1 MNLKSDR
8 FLFAGVVLALILL
21 ASAGLFSYRS
31 ITSLQANYEF
41 EKRAHDVIENLDAL
55 YSSTKDAE
63 DAARGFVITGEERD
77 LRPFYKAQDDIQRL
91 EVKLRVATEGDAKQM
106 ERLSRLESEVSD
118 RLDVLQQLIEVRRRD
133 GQLAAEESVRVGKG
147 QYLTD
152 QIRNVVYEMRST
164 ENSLQDIRKNE
175 VTRSARNTLYTVVGF
190 TFLAVGLL
198 AFAVI
203 VTASSIRKRSRVES
217 ELRVI
222 NQLQRAIL
230 DSTRYII
237 ISTDTDGLIQTF
249 NAAAEQWLGY
259 SRDEILHKSTPS
271 IFHDPI
277 EVQKRAQALSHE
289 LGTPVFSGFDTF
301 VVRSRLKGS
310 DDNEWTYVRK
320 DGSRFPVQISVTT
333 MRDSEGRITGYLT
346 VANDIS
352 ERKEAEDAARESER
366 RYRELVENSLG
377 LICTHTLDG
386 TLLSVNKAVADGLG
400 YTVGEMIGKRLFDF
414 TVPEVAENGLPRYLN
429 EIVNQGYSEGRLR
442 AEAKNG
448 DVLVWAYR
456 NRLTRQ
462 PDGTPYVLGYAIDV
476 TEQATAEYALRKAE
490 ERYRDIFDNAG
501 DMILSVTPEGR
512 FQYVNNTWCSSLGYN
527 EDEAQKLSVFD
538 VMPYS
543 IHAVWNDMLS
553 HALSGGEPA
562 KVELQF
568 RARDGRLI
576 DVEGGVS
583 VKIEEGA
590 PVALRGIFR
599 DVSARKRHDQRLLA
613 QLATGTVLATA
624 QTMDEAVP
632 RVLQTLC
639 ENLGW
644 EMGEYWQLD
653 LENAV
658 LRMRNSWSI
667 TDLEK
672 SVFHVASEKVTY
684 KMGRGLPGRIWE
696 TMQPVWYNN
705 IAQDQDIARRAAA
718 RATGLRTA
726 WGVPIR
732 AGNRPVGV
740 MTFFTRRELNQD
752 KDLLAMM
759 EALSVSIGQFAIRAI
774 REASIR
780 DLNNLREVLLNSAAE
795 GIYGVD
801 MQGRATFVNP
811 AAAEML
817 GYTPEELVGRKIHYV
832 IHHSHVDGA
841 PHLAH
846 ECPIHTSLR
855 DAKRNH
861 LGNDILWRRNNT
873 SFPVEY
879 SSNPIFK
886 DGNLVGAVITFR
898 DITDR
903 KALDRMKDEF
913 ISTVSHELRTPLTSI
928 RGSLGLL
935 ASGMLGKAGEKAQKM
950 LTIASSNT
958 DRLVRLIND
967 ILDIERMRS
976 GRATLSRRIV
986 SVLPLL
992 QEAAELMRAMA
1003 NENGI
1008 QIKVIAEDVQADV
1021 DPDRMIQVFS
1031 NLLSNAIKFSPR
1043 GTIITLGAT
1052 HQDGQMEITVSDQ
1065 GRGIPLDKL
1074 ESIFARFQQ
1083 VDASDSRQKG
1093 GTGLGLAIVR
1103 TIIEQ
1108 HNGQIW
1114 VVNNPN
1120 GGSSF
1125 HIRIPLPAT
1134 KIDTLNEPLQRR
1146 RILVCDEDQ
1155 WVMSELIAFLERHD
1169 FDVMQVLSGAE
1180 VLDQAQRTLPHAI
1193 ILGQKVPGSSITQI
1207 SQAIKNISTVSSIPV
1222 IAMSMGTNHDAPLR
1236 TAGGWV
1242 QRSFNESGMLAELS
1256 RVLDGQHSTQRVLL
1270 VEDDADLS
1278 RVLAAS
1284 FEQEGIEILHAVN
1297 AAEAK
1302 RICEAIVPDLIVL
1315 DIMLPGANGFTVVE
1329 WMRGRERLRDLPLVV
1344 YSALEVSEEEKEA
1357 LRLGPSDFLVKSQVS
1372 LQQVHKRVVE
1382 LLAQREVEANHA
1394 LQNAPTPTARIQ

>member
-8 FLFAGVVLALILL
+8 FLFAGVVLALVLL
-21 ASAGLFSYRS
+21 ASAGLFSYLS
-31 ITSLQANYEF
+31 ITSLRTNYEF
-41 EKRAHDVIENLDAL
+41 ETRAHDLIENLDAL
-55 YSSTKDAE
+55 YSSIKDAE
-63 DAARGFVITGEERD
+63 DAARGFVITGEEHD
-77 LRPFYKAQDDIQRL
+77 LRPFYKAQDDIQKL
-91 EVKLRVATEGDAKQM
+91 EVKLRFATVGDTKQV
-106 ERLSRLESEVSD
+106 ERLNRLESEVSD

-147 QYLTD
+147 QFLMD
-152 QIRNVVYEMRST
+152 QIRNVVYEMRNT
-164 ENSLQDIRKNE
+164 ENILQDVRKDE

-190 TFLAVGLL
+190 TLLAVGLL

-203 VTASSIRKRSRVES
+203 VTASSIRKRSRVEG
-217 ELRVI
+217 ELRVT

-237 ISTDTDGLIQTF
+237 ISTGTDGMIQTF
-249 NAAAEQWLGY
+249 NAAAVQWLGY
-259 SRDEILHKSTPS
+259 SPEEILYKATPS
-271 IFHDPI
+271 IFHDPT
-277 EVQKRAQALSHE
+277 EVQKRAQALSLE

-301 VVRSRLKGS
+301 VVRSRLKGL

-333 MRDSEGRITGYLT
+333 LRDSEGRITGYLT

-352 ERKEAEDAARESER
+352 ERKEAEEAARESER

-400 YTVGEMIGKRLFDF
+400 YTVEEMIGKKLFDF

-442 AEAKNG
+442 AERKDG
-448 DVLVWAYR
+448 GVLVWAYR

-462 PDGTPYVLGYAIDV
+462 PDGTPYILGYAIDV

-512 FQYVNNTWCSSLGYN
+512 FQYVNNTWCALLGYD
-527 EDEAQKLSVFD
+527 EEEAQRLSVFD
-538 VMPYS
+538 VMPS
-543 IHAVWNDMLS
+543 AIHPVWNDMLS

-576 DVEGGVS
+576 EVEGGIS

-644 EMGEYWQLD
+644 ELGEYWQLD
-653 LENAV
+653 VENAM
-658 LRMRNSWSI
+658 LRLRNSWSVVE
-667 TDLEK
+667 LER
-672 SVFHVASEKVTY
+672 SVFQVASEKITY

-696 TMQPVWYNN
+696 TMQPVWYTN
-705 IAQDQDIARRAAA
+705 IAQDQDNARRAAA
-718 RATGLRTA
+718 RASGLRTA
-726 WGVPIR
+726 WGVPVR

-740 MTFFTRRELNQD
+740 MTFFTRREINQD

-846 ECPIHTSLR
+846 ECPIHTSLCE
-855 DAKRNH
+855 AKRNQ

-886 DGNLVGAVITFR
+886 DGKLVGAVITFR
-898 DITDR
+898 DITER

-935 ASGMLGKAGEKAQKM
+935 ASGMLGQAGEKAQKM

-1008 QIKVIAEDVQADV
+1008 QIKVMTEDVQV
-1021 DPDRMIQVFS
+1021 EIDPDRMIQVLS

-1043 GTIITLGAT
+1043 GTMVTLSARQ
-1052 HQDGQMEITVSDQ
+1052 HEGQMEITVQDR

-1074 ESIFARFQQ
+1074 ESIFTRFQQ

-1114 VVNNPN
+1114 ATNNPE
-1120 GGSSF
+1120 GGSTF
-1125 HIRIPLPAT
+1125 FIRIPLPST
-1134 KIDTLNEPLQRR
+1134 KNESVHDPILRR

-1155 WVMSELIAFLERHD
+1155 WLMSELTSFLERHNYE
-1169 FDVMQVLSGAE
+1169 VMQALNGKE
-1180 VLDQAQRTLPHAI
+1180 VLDQVQRILPNAV
-1193 ILGQKVPGSSITQI
+1193 ILGNKVPGSSFAEITD
-1207 SQAIKNISTVSSIPV
+1207 AIKQLPAVANIPV
-1222 IAMSMGTNHDAPLR
+1222 LAMTMGVHHETPLR

-1242 QRSFNESGMLAELS
+1242 QRSFDEPGMLAELS
-1256 RVLDGQHSTQRVLL
+1256 RAFDNKHRMQRVLL

-1278 RVLAAS
+1278 RVLAAI
-1284 FEQEGIEILHAVN
+1284 FEQEGIEILHAIN
-1297 AAEAK
+1297 AVEAK
-1302 RICEAIVPDLIVL
+1302 KICEVTVPDLVVL
-1315 DIMLPGANGFTVVE
+1315 DITLPDASGFTVVN
-1329 WMRGRERLRDLPLVV
+1329 WMRDRERLRELPLVV
-1344 YSALEVSEEEKEA
+1344 YSAREVNDEEKEA
-1357 LRLGPSDFLVKSQVS
+1357 LRLGPSVYLVKSQVS
-1372 LQQVHKRVVE
+1372 LQQVHQYVLE
-1382 LLAQREVEANHA
+1382 LLAQRAMEASHA

>member
-8 FLFAGVVLALILL
+8 YLFAGVLLALVLL

-31 ITSLQANYEF
+31 ITSLQSNYEF
-41 EKRAHDVIENLDAL
+41 EKHAHDVIENLDAL
-55 YSSTKDAE
+55 YSSIKDAE
-63 DAARGFVITGEERD
+63 DSARGFVITGEERD
-77 LRPFYKAQDDIQRL
+77 LRPFYKAQDDIQKL
-91 EVKLRVATEGDAKQM
+91 EVQLRNATNGDAKQT
-106 ERLSRLESEVSD
+106 ERMSRLESEVSD

-147 QYLTD
+147 QYLMD
-152 QIRNVVYEMRST
+152 QIRNVVYEMRNT
-164 ENSLQDIRKNE
+164 ENSLQDTRKNE

-198 AFAVI
+198 TFAVI
-203 VTASSIRKRSRVES
+203 VTASSIRKSSRVEG
-217 ELRVI
+217 ELRVT

-237 ISTDTDGLIQTF
+237 ISTGTDGMIQTF

-259 SRDEILHKSTPS
+259 TSEEVLKKATPS
-271 IFHDPI
+271 IFHDPS
-277 EVQKRAQALSHE
+277 EVQKRALALSQE

-333 MRDSEGRITGYLT
+333 LRDIEGRITGYLT

-352 ERKEAEDAARESER
+352 ERKEAEEAARESER

-377 LICTHTLDG
+377 LICTHMLDG
-386 TLLSVNKAVADGLG
+386 TLLSVNKAVADCLG
-400 YTVGEMIGKRLFDF
+400 YTVEEMIGKKLFDF
-414 TVPEVAENGLPRYLN
+414 TVPDVAKNGLPKYLN
-429 EIVNQGYSEGRLR
+429 DIVIQGYSEGRLR
-442 AEAKNG
+442 AERKDG
-448 DVLVWAYR
+448 GVMVWAYR

-476 TEQATAEYALRKAE
+476 TEQATAEYALRIAE

-501 DMILSVTPEGR
+501 DMILSVTPEGH
-512 FQYVNNTWCSSLGYN
+512 FQYVNNTWCSSLGYTE
-527 EDEAQKLSVFD
+527 EDAQKISVFD
-538 VMPYS
+538 VMPVAMHS
-543 IHAVWNDMLS
+543 IWNDMLT
-553 HALSGGEPA
+553 HALSDGESA
-562 KVELQF
+562 KIELQF
-568 RARDGRLI
+568 RARDGHLI

-583 VKIEEGA
+583 VKIEEGS

-599 DVSARKRHDQRLLA
+599 DVSARMRHDQRLLA

-644 EMGEYWQLD
+644 ELGEYWQLD
-653 LENAV
+653 VENAI
-658 LRMRNSWSI
+658 LRLRNSWSVPE
-667 TDLEK
+667 LER
-672 SVFHVASEKVTY
+672 SVFQVASERITY

-705 IAQDQDIARRAAA
+705 IAQDQDNARRAAG

-726 WGVPIR
+726 WGIPVR

-759 EALSVSIGQFAIRAI
+759 EALSVSIGQFAIRAV

-817 GYTPEELVGRKIHYV
+817 GYSPEELVGRKIHYV

-855 DAKRNH
+855 DPKRSH

-886 DGNLVGAVITFR
+886 DGTLVGAVITFR
-898 DITDR
+898 DITER

-935 ASGMLGKAGEKAQKM
+935 ASGMLGKTDEKAQKM

-976 GRATLSRRIV
+976 GRATLSRRLV

-1008 QIKVIAEDVQADV
+1008 QIKVLTEDVKLEI
-1021 DPDRMIQVFS
+1021 DPDRMIQVLS

-1043 GTIITLGAT
+1043 GTMITVGARQ
-1052 HQDGQMEITVSDQ
+1052 HDGQMEISVRDQ
-1065 GRGIPLDKL
+1065 GRGIPMDKL
-1074 ESIFARFQQ
+1074 ESIFTRFQQ

-1114 VVNNPN
+1114 AVNNPD
-1120 GGSSF
+1120 GGSTF
-1125 HIRIPLPAT
+1125 LIRIPLPAAE
-1134 KIDTLNEPLQRR
+1134 NQSAHEPFLRR
-1146 RILVCDEDQ
+1146 RILICNEDQ
-1155 WVMSELIAFLERHD
+1155 WLMSELTGFLERHNYE
-1169 FDVMQVLSGAE
+1169 VMQALTGEE
-1180 VLDQAQRTLPHAI
+1180 VLDQAQRILPHAI
-1193 ILGQKVPGSSITQI
+1193 ILGNHVPGSNSVEI
-1207 SQAIKNISTVSSIPV
+1207 AEALKKIPSV
-1222 IAMSMGTNHDAPLR
+1222 AGIPILSMAMGGHQETPLR

-1242 QRSFNESGMLAELS
+1242 QRSFDEPGMLAELS
-1256 RVLDGQHSTQRVLL
+1256 RVLDGKRMTQRVLL

-1297 AAEAK
+1297 SDEAR
-1302 RICEAIVPDLIVL
+1302 RICEVTVPDLIVL
-1315 DIMLPGANGFTVVE
+1315 DITLPGVDGFHVVE
-1329 WMRGRERLRDLPLVV
+1329 WMRGHERLRGLPLVV
-1344 YSALEVSEEEKEA
+1344 YSAREVNEEEKDA
-1357 LRLGPSDFLVKSQVS
+1357 LRLGPSMYLVKSQAS
-1372 LQQVHKRVVE
+1372 LQQVHQCVLD
-1382 LLAQREVEANHA
+1382 LLSQQAMEASHA